1 MEFLYQRFVS
11 TEEKACLSDIVT
23 INKEHLEGH
32 SQTLFKNIA
41 YIEIGLRIGEP
52 FVQQRLLNY
61 VAITKSTVVWI

>member
-1 MEFLYQRFVS
+1 MSFH
-11 TEEKACLSDIVT
+11 IVT